1 MDERELARLREE
13 SGLRLDREGQ
23 FWHRGEPIEH
33 ARTLAVLHRG
43 LHRADDGR
51 WATRIGSEW
60 GYVDVEDAGRFL
72 RRIEEDPE
80 AKGQL
85 RGQLVTDGWVRIDP
99 ASLAAGADDALYARV
114 PPDGERA
121 RLTRAAQ
128 VSLAPLLR
136 EEGGSF
142 LLDLAGRRFPI
153 GRDGGPEAI
162 RIPLRR

>member
-1 MDERELARLREE
+1 MDERELARLRQE

-33 ARTLAVLHRG
+33 ARTLVVLHRG

-80 AKGQL
+80 APGQL
-85 RGQLVTDGWVRIDP
+85 RGQLVTGDWVRIDP

-128 VSLAPLLR
+128 LSLAPLLR
-136 EEGGSF
+136 EEGGPF
-142 LLDLAGRRFPI
+142 LLDLAGRRVAI
-153 GRDGGPEAI
+153 GRDGGPERV
-162 RIPLRR
+162 RIPAR